1 MLNRIKIALL
11 LIAGI
16 TLLAGFSAL
25 ASPAHKNTEDPL
37 VRETGWGQAC
47 ARGMLKFYEGKVDIA
62 LISGGELPALGPMP
76 KVGEVPDWENLKDLD
91 FVLIKISGADLLI
104 ALERS
109 VKYMPRKNANLL
121 HIQGLTVFCERAD
134 KTNMVRAATVGAEPI
149 VPSETYRVA
158 TTKFL
163 AEGGGAFVGL
173 KSLELVTKEPH
184 SLARQIR
191 FLFFP
196 KGKISAPKPSYIFPA
211 AKDA

>member
-16 TLLAGFSAL
+16 ALLACFSAL

-47 ARGMLKFYEGKVDIA
+47 ARGMLSFYEGKVDIA
-62 LISGGELPALGPMP
+62 MISGGELSALGPMP
-76 KVGEVPDWENLKDLD
+76 KVGEIPDWEHLKDLD

-134 KTNMVRAATVGAEPI
+134 KTNMVRTATIGEEPI
-149 VPSETYRVA
+149 VLSEVYRVA

-163 AEGGGAFVGL
+163 AEGGGALVGL
-173 KSLELVTKEPH
+173 KSLVVVTKEPH
-184 SLARQIR
+184 SLVRQIR

-196 KGKISAPKPSYIFPA
+196 KGKISAPKASYVFPA
-211 AKDA
+211 TKDA

>member
-1 MLNRIKIALL
+1 MLNRIKNALL
-11 LIAGI
+11 LIVAI
-16 TLLAGFSAL
+16 ALLSGFSAL
-25 ASPAHKNTEDPL
+25 ASPTPKNTEDPL

-62 LISGGELPALGPMP
+62 LISGGELSALGPAP
-76 KVGEVPDWENLKDLD
+76 KVGEVPDWEHLKDLD

-121 HIQGLTVFCERAD
+121 HIQGLTVFCDRTD
-134 KTNMVRAATVGAEPI
+134 KTNIVRTATIGEEPI
-149 VPSETYRVA
+149 VPSEIYRVA

-163 AEGGGAFVGL
+163 GEGGGAFVGL

-211 AKDA
+211 VKDA

>member
-1 MLNRIKIALL
+1 M
-11 LIAGI
+11 
-16 TLLAGFSAL
+16 
-25 ASPAHKNTEDPL
+25 ASPTPESAEDPL

-62 LISGGELPALGPMP
+62 MISGGELPAFGPMP
-76 KVGEVPDWENLKDLD
+76 KVGEVPDWEHLKDID

-121 HIQGLTVFCERAD
+121 HIQGLTVFCEKAE
-134 KTNMVRAATVGAEPI
+134 KTNMVRTATIGEEPI
-149 VPSETYRVA
+149 VPSEIYRIA

-163 AEGGGAFVGL
+163 GEGGGALVGL

-184 SLARQIR
+184 SLIRQIR

-196 KGKISAPKPSYIFPA
+196 QGRIRT
-211 AKDA
+211 

>member
-1 MLNRIKIALL
+1 MQNRIKTALL

-16 TLLAGFSAL
+16 VLLACLSAL
-25 ASPAHKNTEDPL
+25 ASPTPENTEDPL

-62 LISGGELPALGPMP
+62 MISGGELSALGPAP
-76 KVGEVPDWENLKDLD
+76 KVGETPDWENLKDLD

-134 KTNMVRAATVGAEPI
+134 KTNMVRTAAIGEEPI

-163 AEGGGAFVGL
+163 AEGGGALVGL

-196 KGKISAPKPSYIFPA
+196 KGQISAPKASYVFPST
-211 AKDA
+211 KDA

>member
-1 MLNRIKIALL
+1 MRNRIKNILL

-16 TLLAGFSAL
+16 TILACFSAM
-25 ASPAHKNTEDPL
+25 ASPTPESAEDPL

-47 ARGMLKFYEGKVDIA
+47 ARGMLKYYEGKVDIA
-62 LISGGELPALGPMP
+62 MISGGELPALGPMP
-76 KVGEVPDWENLKDLD
+76 KVGEVPDWEHLKDLD
-91 FVLIKISGADLLI
+91 FVLVKISGADLLT

-109 VKYMPRKNANLL
+109 AKYTPRKNANLL
-121 HIQGLTVFCERAD
+121 HIQGLMVFCERTD
-134 KTNMVRAATVGAEPI
+134 KTNVVKSATIGAKPI
-149 VPSETYRVA
+149 VPSEIYRVA

-184 SLARQIR
+184 SLIRQIR

-196 KGKISAPKPSYIFPA
+196 RGQISAPKPSYIFPP

>member
-1 MLNRIKIALL
+1 MLNHIKNALL
-11 LIAGI
+11 LITGI
-16 TLLAGFSAL
+16 VLLVSLPAP
-25 ASPAHKNTEDPL
+25 ASPTPDNAEDPL

-62 LISGGELPALGPMP
+62 MISGGELPALGPMP

-91 FVLIKISGADLLI
+91 FVLIKISGADLLT

-109 VKYMPRKNANLL
+109 AKYMPRKNANLL
-121 HIQGLTVFCERAD
+121 HIQGLTVFCEKAE
-134 KTNMVRAATVGAEPI
+134 KTNMVKSATIGAKPI
-149 VPSETYRVA
+149 VPSETYRIA

-163 AEGGGAFVGL
+163 GEGGGALVGL

-184 SLARQIR
+184 SLIRQIR

-196 KGKISAPKPSYIFPA
+196 RGKISAPKPSYIFPPT
-211 AKDA
+211 KDA